1 MSNFKEKS
9 QVFIIGLMTG
19 LIIAGAFFVLKLDD
33 YFKELNFY
41 KNIAKT
47 FVEDSKGKE
56 FIKADDKIVIK
67 EKKSKSNFINNKS
80 ATNIDSSAIAKE
92 ETDFLVDADTL
103 NDFIAMDSATIKI
116 SSVSEDIVLR
126 KDELLF
132 TKTIEVI
139 NLSPVATQT
148 SSKDSLLK
156 KVTGIKENKNNIKQL
171 VNIELW
177 QSPLNYKGY
186 KMSKNKIAL
195 YDIASVDGLL
205 VYILNDV
212 VYLKHGPVV
221 YKLENSSEFRPYER
235 ITDDSLISKL
245 K

>member
-56 FIKADDKIVIK
+56 FIKANDKIVIK
-67 EKKSKSNFINNKS
+67 EKKSKSNSINNKS
-80 ATNIDSSAIAKE
+80 ATNIDSSAITKE
-92 ETDFLVDADTL
+92 ETDFIVDADTL
-103 NDFIAMDSATIKI
+103 NDFSAKDSATIKI

-195 YDIASVDGLL
+195 YDIVSADGLL

-245 K
+245 N

>member
-19 LIIAGAFFVLKLDD
+19 LIIAGGFFILKLDD

-47 FVEDSKGKE
+47 FVEDSKD
-56 FIKADDKIVIK
+56 KASIEANNKIVIK
-67 EKKSKSNFINNKS
+67 EKKAKSNYIKS
-80 ATNIDSSAIAKE
+80 KPVTAIDSTAFIIE
-92 ETDFLVDADTL
+92 ETDFIADADTL
-103 NDFIAMDSATIKI
+103 NNFIAKDSAAFKI

-132 TKTIEVI
+132 TKTMEVI
-139 NLSPVATQT
+139 NLSPVASHT
-148 SSKDSLLK
+148 SAKDSLLK
-156 KVTGIKENKNNIKQL
+156 KVAGIKENKNNLKQF
-171 VNIELW
+171 VNIEVW

-195 YDIASVDGLL
+195 YDIASMDGLL
-205 VYILNDV
+205 VYILDDV
-212 VYLKHGPVV
+212 VYLKHGPVF
-221 YKLENSSEFRPYER
+221 YKLESSSEFRPYER
-235 ITDDSLISKL
+235 ITDDNIISKL